1 MCALPPILYVKHS
14 NAITLAQI
22 TGKTKRNC
30 VDVANDEMLSCVKRI
45 QRDLADHVTA
55 DRR

>member
-1 MCALPPILYVKHS
+1 MDIYLGGVRYSFILISRYKK
-14 NAITLAQI
+14 
-22 TGKTKRNC
+22 GNC
-30 VDVANDEMLSCVKRI
+30 DDVANDEMLSCVKRI